1 MKKILFVI
9 LTACLSFS
17 AFAANK
23 EVKDTAAFE
32 PFTRNIGISTSTFIP
47 KGTVGFGAAISYNT
61 YDLGNAVNDAGYK
74 MLFGLL
80 TGIQGE
86 VLTVG
91 VAPYVSYFVMDNLSV
106 GARFEYSKTSFGLQN
121 LGIDVMDLGLGIND
135 FYYNK
140 NSYLGSVAAR
150 YYIPFGNSRRFAMFA
165 ELRGT
170 GGYAQSE
177 TFNYSQG
184 EDASGISTD
193 KLGTYQDIYKFNI
206 GVIPGI
212 TAFFTNNIA
221 LEMSV
226 GLIGLDYQKVVQNT
240 NQVDFSVA
248 ESSSANFKVNLLAVN
263 LGLSFY
269 IPTGQNSK
277 KAQKAYA
284 AKGVSASAVS
294 TQAVEAE
301 KLATS
306 AMASTKTEKAAKV
319 EKTAKVEKAAKAEKA
334 PKAEKVKEEKV
345 KEEKAPK
352 AEKVKKEKVEKV
364 KKEKTPKEKK
374 VKEPK
379 VKEPKVKKEK
389 APKAE

>member
-1 MKKILFVI
+1 MKKILFSI

-32 PFTRNIGISTSTFIP
+32 PFNRNIGISTSTFIP
-47 KGTVGFGAAISYNT
+47 KGTVGFGAAVSYNT
-61 YDLGNAVNDAGYK
+61 YNLGNAVNDAGYK

-121 LGIDVMDLGLGIND
+121 LGIDVMDLGLGISD

-206 GVIPGI
+206 GIIPGL
-212 TAFFTNNIA
+212 TAFFTDNIA

-248 ESSSANFKVNLLAVN
+248 ESSSANFKVNLLAIN

-269 IPTGQNSK
+269 IPTGQHGK
-277 KAQKAYA
+277 KAQV
-284 AKGVSASAVS
+284 AKCASASAVS
-294 TQAVEAE
+294 TQAAEAE
-301 KLATS
+301 KL
-306 AMASTKTEKAAKV
+306 TKTALAETKV
-319 EKTAKVEKAAKAEKA
+319 EKA
-334 PKAEKVKEEKV
+334 PKAEKVKEPKPEKV
-345 KEEKAPK
+345 K
-352 AEKVKKEKVEKV
+352 AEKPAKEAKA
-364 KKEKTPKEKK
+364 KEE
-374 VKEPK
+374 K

>member
-1 MKKILFVI
+1 MKKILFSI

-32 PFTRNIGISTSTFIP
+32 PFNRNIGISTSTFIP
-47 KGTVGFGAAISYNT
+47 KGTVGFGAAVSYNT
-61 YDLGNAVNDAGYK
+61 YNLGNAVNDAGYK

-106 GARFEYSKTSFGLQN
+106 GARFEYNKTSFGLQN
-121 LGIDVMDLGLGIND
+121 LGIDVMDLGLGISD

-140 NSYLGSVAAR
+140 NSYLGSLAAR

-193 KLGTYQDIYKFNI
+193 KLGTYQDIYKFNVGI
-206 GVIPGI
+206 IPGL
-212 TAFFTNNIA
+212 TAFFTDNIA

-248 ESSSANFKVNLLAVN
+248 ESSSANFKVNLLAIN

-269 IPTGQNSK
+269 IPTGQHGK
-277 KAQKAYA
+277 RAQKAQV
-284 AKGVSASAVS
+284 AKCASASAVS
-294 TQAVEAE
+294 TQAADAE
-301 KLATS
+301 KLA
-306 AMASTKTEKAAKV
+306 
-319 EKTAKVEKAAKAEKA
+319 KTALAETKVEKAE
-334 PKAEKVKEEKV
+334 KAEKVKKEKV
-345 KEEKAPK
+345 KK
-352 AEKVKKEKVEKV
+352 EKVKKEKVEKV
-364 KKEKTPKEKK
+364 KEPKPEKVKAEKPAKEAKVKEEKVKEEKVKEPK

-389 APKAE
+389 NEIV

>member
-1 MKKILFVI
+1 MKKILFII

-32 PFTRNIGISTSTFIP
+32 PFNRNIGISTSTFIP
-47 KGTVGFGAAISYNT
+47 KGTVGFGAAVSYNT
-61 YDLGNAVNDAGYK
+61 YNLGNAVNDAGYK

-80 TGIQGE
+80 TGIQAE

-106 GARFEYSKTSFGLQN
+106 GARFEYNKTSFGLKN
-121 LGIDVMDLGLGIND
+121 LGINVMDLGLGISD
-135 FYYNK
+135 FNYNK

-150 YYIPFGNSRRFAMFA
+150 YYIPFGNSRRFAMFT

-184 EDASGISTD
+184 ADASGVSTD
-193 KLGTYQDIYKFNI
+193 KLGTYQDIYTFNI
-206 GVIPGI
+206 GVIPGV
-212 TAFFTNNIA
+212 TAFFTNNVA

-248 ESSSANFKVNLLAVN
+248 ESSSANFKVNLLAIN

-269 IPTGQNSK
+269 IPTGQHGK
-277 KAQKAYA
+277 KAQKAQT
-284 AKGVSASAVS
+284 AKCASASAMS
-294 TQAVEAE
+294 AQTAE
-301 KLATS
+301 VV
-306 AMASTKTEKAAKV
+306 KAA
-319 EKTAKVEKAAKAEKA
+319 
-334 PKAEKVKEEKV
+334 
-345 KEEKAPK
+345 K
-352 AEKVKKEKVEKV
+352 AEKVKKEKAPKTEKAAKEAKVKKEKAQKVEKVKAEKV
-364 KKEKTPKEKK
+364 KKEKKEKAPKAEKAPKEKK
-374 VKEPK
+374 EKAPK
-379 VKEPKVKKEK
+379 ADKVKKEK
-389 APKAE
+389 APKAEKSSK

>member
-32 PFTRNIGISTSTFIP
+32 PFNRNIGISTSTFIP
-47 KGTVGFGAAISYNT
+47 KGTVGFGAAVSYNT
-61 YDLGNAVNDAGYK
+61 YNLGNAVNDAGYK

-106 GARFEYSKTSFGLQN
+106 GARFEYSKTSFGLKN
-121 LGIDVMDLGLGIND
+121 LGIDVMDLGLGISD
-135 FYYNK
+135 FNYNK

-150 YYIPFGNSRRFAMFA
+150 YYIPFGNSRRFAMFT

-184 EDASGISTD
+184 TDASGTSTD

-248 ESSSANFKVNLLAVN
+248 ESSSANFKVNLLAIN

-269 IPTGQNSK
+269 VPTGQHSK
-277 KAQKAYA
+277 KAQKAQV
-284 AKGVSASAVS
+284 AKCASASTMS
-294 TQAVEAE
+294 TQTVEA
-301 KLATS
+301 
-306 AMASTKTEKAAKV
+306 V
-319 EKTAKVEKAAKAEKA
+319 KAAKAEKVKG
-334 PKAEKVKEEKV
+334 PKPEKVKKDKAPKV
-345 KEEKAPK
+345 KKVKAPK
-352 AEKVKKEKVEKV
+352 AEKVKKEKAAKAE
-364 KKEKTPKEKK
+364 K

-379 VKEPKVKKEK
+379 AEKVKKDKTEKVKKVK
-389 APKAE
+389 APKAEKSSK

>member
-1 MKKILFVI
+1 MKKILFII
-9 LTACLSFS
+9 LAASLSFS

-32 PFTRNIGISTSTFIP
+32 PFNRNIGISTSTFIP
-47 KGTVGFGAAISYNT
+47 KGTVGFGAAVSYNT
-61 YDLGNAVNDAGYK
+61 YNLGNAVNDAGYK

-80 TGIQGE
+80 TGIQAE

-106 GARFEYSKTSFGLQN
+106 GARFEYNKTSFGLKN
-121 LGIDVMDLGLGIND
+121 LGINVMDLGLGISD
-135 FYYNK
+135 FNYNK

-150 YYIPFGNSRRFAMFA
+150 YYIPFGNSRRFAMFT

-184 EDASGISTD
+184 ADASGVSTD
-193 KLGTYQDIYKFNI
+193 KLGTYQDIYTFNI
-206 GVIPGI
+206 GVIPGV
-212 TAFFTNNIA
+212 TAFFTNNVA

-248 ESSSANFKVNLLAVN
+248 ESSSANFKVNLLAIN

-269 IPTGQNSK
+269 IPTGQHGK
-277 KAQKAYA
+277 KAQKAQT
-284 AKGVSASAVS
+284 AKCASASAMSAQTAEVVK
-294 TQAVEAE
+294 AAKAE
-301 KLATS
+301 KVKKEKAP
-306 AMASTKTEKAAKV
+306 KTEKAVKEAKVKKEKAQKV
-319 EKTAKVEKAAKAEKA
+319 EKVKAEKVKKEKKEKA
-334 PKAEKVKEEKV
+334 PKAEKAPKEK
-345 KEEKAPK
+345 KEKAPK
-352 AEKVKKEKVEKV
+352 AEKVKKEK
-364 KKEKTPKEKK
+364 
-374 VKEPK
+374 
-379 VKEPKVKKEK
+379 
-389 APKAE
+389 APKAEKSSK

>member
-32 PFTRNIGISTSTFIP
+32 PFNRNIGISTSTFIP
-47 KGTVGFGAAISYNT
+47 KGTVGFGAAVSYNT
-61 YDLGNAVNDAGYK
+61 YNLGNAVNDAGYK

-106 GARFEYSKTSFGLQN
+106 GARFEYSKTSFGLKN
-121 LGIDVMDLGLGIND
+121 LGIDVMDLGLGISD

-206 GVIPGI
+206 GIIPGL
-212 TAFFTNNIA
+212 TAFFTDNIA

-248 ESSSANFKVNLLAVN
+248 ESSSANFKVNLLAIN

-269 IPTGQNSK
+269 IPTGQHGK
-277 KAQKAYA
+277 KAQKAQV
-284 AKGVSASAVS
+284 AKCASVS
-294 TQAVEAE
+294 TMSTQTVEA
-301 KLATS
+301 
-306 AMASTKTEKAAKV
+306 V
-319 EKTAKVEKAAKAEKA
+319 KAAKAEKVKE
-334 PKAEKVKEEKV
+334 PKPEKVKKDKAPKEK
-345 KEEKAPK
+345 KEKAPK
-352 AEKVKKEKVEKV
+352 AEKVKKEKAP
-364 KKEKTPKEKK
+364 KTEK

-379 VKEPKVKKEK
+379 AEKVKKDKTEKVKKVK
-389 APKAE
+389 APKAEKSSK

>member
-32 PFTRNIGISTSTFIP
+32 PFNRNIGISTSTFIP
-47 KGTVGFGAAISYNT
+47 KGTVGFGAAVSYNT
-61 YDLGNAVNDAGYK
+61 YNLGNAVNDAGYK

-106 GARFEYSKTSFGLQN
+106 GARFEYSKTSFGLKN
-121 LGIDVMDLGLGIND
+121 LGIDVMDLGLGISD
-135 FYYNK
+135 FNYNK

-150 YYIPFGNSRRFAMFA
+150 YYIPFGNSRRFAMFT

-184 EDASGISTD
+184 TDASGTSTD

-240 NQVDFSVA
+240 NQVDLSVA
-248 ESSSANFKVNLLAVN
+248 ESSSANFKVNLLAIN

-269 IPTGQNSK
+269 IPTGQHNK
-277 KAQKAYA
+277 KAQKTQV
-284 AKGVSASAVS
+284 AKCASASTMS
-294 TQAVEAE
+294 TQTVEA
-301 KLATS
+301 
-306 AMASTKTEKAAKV
+306 V
-319 EKTAKVEKAAKAEKA
+319 KAAKAEKVKG
-334 PKAEKVKEEKV
+334 PKPEKVKKDKAPKV
-345 KEEKAPK
+345 KKVKAPK
-352 AEKVKKEKVEKV
+352 AEKVKKEKAAKAE
-364 KKEKTPKEKK
+364 K

-379 VKEPKVKKEK
+379 AEKVKKDKTEKVKKVK
-389 APKAE
+389 APKAEKSSK